1 MDHDRSQGR
10 VEAVECGALLARL
23 SEFLDGE
30 LPPEL
35 CREIEAHMADCGPCR
50 DVIETLRRTV
60 DLCRALPRRELPEEA
75 RAAIRALLR
84 ESFPRPVDR

>member
-1 MDHDRSQGR
+1 M
-10 VEAVECGALLARL
+10 ECRALLARL

-30 LPPEL
+30 LPPGL
-35 CREIEAHMADCGPCR
+35 CQEIEGHMAGCPPCR

-60 DLCRALPRRELPEEA
+60 GLCRALPRKELPEET

-84 ESFPRPVDR
+84 ESFSRPVDR